1 MMQINTS
8 CYMFGISTCPET
20 CFQNMHLTNHGSP
33 KKCVNTIS
41 ITRVPQNSF
50 RGKVYYYQY
59 GEKLLGGYAP
69 QQLFPIMV
77 IIYFPLKEFWGRL
90 LPSQLLVNGVYSSTL
105 QGSECVLL
113 FKPTCMFLFIIL
125 HWAASGT
132 CIVHAHV
139 FQWLFFYKTRMLKN
153 CRRSKFFRFYTSAI
167 LARRPPPPT
176 TTGPQ
181 D

>member
-20 CFQNMHLTNHGSP
+20 CFQNMPLTNHGSP
-33 KKCVNTIS
+33 KNCVNKLS

-50 RGKVYYYQY
+50 RGKVYYYHY

-77 IIYFPLKEFWGRL
+77 IIYFSPKGILGQAAAQPAAGEW
-90 LPSQLLVNGVYSSTL
+90 
-105 QGSECVLL
+105 CL
-113 FKPTCMFLFIIL
+113 FKYIAGGSMCALVQTHMLVFVHHFALGSKWYLHCTCTPFF
-125 HWAASGT
+125 
-132 CIVHAHV
+132 
-139 FQWLFFYKTRMLKN
+139 FQWLLFYKTRMLKN
-153 CRRSKFFRFYTSAI
+153 CRRSNFFRFYTSAS
-167 LARRPPPPT
+167 LARRPP
-176 TTGPQ
+176 TGPQ